1 MRYCFKY
8 PCYFSSF
15 HTLLKSRS
23 LLMADSHP
31 AMRHWKSCTNRFSHL
46 RILMVFFHII
56 ISYSK
61 RKKQAQ
67 QLASSYML
75 FHSIAFCITFGFV
88 SYERILL
95 IPILLLHLFIPLDAF
110 DQTTKR
116 KKNMVERN
124 VHFIFSN
131 NSLRNC
137 L

>member
-1 MRYCFKY
+1 MLFQFIPYTVKIPFYFNDR
-8 PCYFSSF
+8 FSSCNAA
-15 HTLLKSRS
+15 LEI
-23 LLMADSHP
+23 
-31 AMRHWKSCTNRFSHL
+31 CTNRFSHL
-46 RILMVFFHII
+46 QILMVFFHII

-95 IPILLLHLFIPLDAF
+95 IPILLFHLFIPLDAF
-110 DQTTKR
+110 DQITKR